1 MRQALLSNP
10 YEFQMQDV
18 KNPGRG
24 ENEVLIKVAYVGVC
38 GSDLHVYNGHHPKVK
53 APVVI
58 GHEMT
63 GYVEE
68 APEGSSLR
76 KGQKIAAVPYV
87 GCGTCE
93 HCKAGKPNLCY
104 QRQVYGFQRPGAHA
118 EYIALPEANVI
129 ALPEDYDMKM
139 GTLYEPL
146 AVIVH
151 GLSLIK
157 MKEKQ
162 QIFVTGAGTI
172 GLITSLYARDTLKR
186 DVTIVE
192 VNEDRVKLAQSLG
205 FSVVNSTEALCGVW
219 NGGDRPVVVECTG
232 NLGVFES
239 LFDLRPAPADIMILS
254 NFPKEKQI
262 GIHFMC
268 RYETKVY
275 GSQMYVKEEVLEA
288 IEILSRQKNT
298 YKKLIVDKDFP
309 LEDAKDAFE
318 EAIHGTDGVKSVIRV
333 EDNE

>member
-10 YEFQMQDV
+10 NEFQMQEV
-18 KNPGRG
+18 EIPKKT

-38 GSDLHVYNGHHPKVK
+38 GSDLHVYIGHHPKVK

-58 GHEMT
+58 GHELT
-63 GYVEE
+63 GYIEE
-68 APEGSSLR
+68 APAGSSLK

-104 QRQVYGFQRPGAHA
+104 QRQVYGFQRSGAHS
-118 EYIALPEANVI
+118 EFIALPEANI
-129 ALPEDYDMKM
+129 IPLPDDYDMKM

-157 MKEKQ
+157 MKEEQ

-172 GLITSLYARDTLKR
+172 GLITSLYAKDTLKK

-192 VNEDRVKLAQSLG
+192 VNEMRIKLAKSLG
-205 FSVVNSTEALCGVW
+205 FRVVSSTEALHEVW
-219 NGGDRPVVVECTG
+219 NGKARPVIVECTG

-239 LFDLRPAPADIMILS
+239 LFDLKPAPADIMILS

-268 RYETKVY
+268 RYETKIY
-275 GSQMYVKEEVLEA
+275 GSQMYVKEEVEQA
-288 IEILSRQKNT
+288 IQILSEQKEA
-298 YKKLIVDKDFP
+298 YRKLIVDKDFP
-309 LEDAKDAFE
+309 LEHARDAFE
-318 EAIHGTDGVKSVIRV
+318 ESIHGTDGVKVVIRV
-333 EDNE
+333 EEM